1 MAMRPHPEGIAVY
14 RNMAA
19 TRLKHSVAGMTPHWA
34 YGSMAAAD
42 AAPAPTV
49 TPTAKGKRPAQ
60 QSMHGYACLS
70 AGHDLKNADAY
81 GA

>member
-1 MAMRPHPEGIAVY
+1 MAVRPPEGIAVY

-19 TRLKHSVAGMTPHWA
+19 TRLKTFSRRHDAPLA

-42 AAPAPTV
+42 AAPAPKA
-49 TPTAKGKRPAQ
+49 TPTAKGKRPSQ

>member
-1 MAMRPHPEGIAVY
+1 
-14 RNMAA
+14 
-19 TRLKHSVAGMTPHWA
+19 MTPHGA

-70 AGHDLKNADAY
+70 AGHDLKNADAD